1 MRSIGAGQIIA
12 MLFAV
17 FISTILISGCAAS
30 KETQKPPGAG
40 KSAHGEGF
48 EWFYESFD
56 EKKTAAYDAFRIS
69 AERPFDSE
77 PVPIRDK
84 SGTVTEIA
92 VSDLAAAYQGFLYDH
107 PEVFWLS
114 GSYNYRV
121 SGDSGG
127 EEMADAVSVIP
138 IPDSEQDL
146 RAAKKDFESAAE
158 HYLLKAADAEGD
170 REKAKILYESLAGEI
185 EYEEEALYDSAL
197 LNEHTAYGAVCKKKA
212 VCDGMALAYKYLLD
226 RCGIRCILIPGTS
239 EGAPHVWNTV
249 FWDERWHES
258 DLTWD
263 TVSEAKEGGQYF
275 DLTSEEMNKDHERE
289 KEGIAIRIPLAD

>member
-56 EKKTAAYDAFRIS
+56 EKKAAAYDAFRIS
-69 AERPFDSE
+69 AERSFDSE

-138 IPDSEQDL
+138 IPDSEHDL
-146 RAAKKDFESAAE
+146 RAMKKEFESAVE
-158 HYLLKAADAEGD
+158 YYLRKAADAEGD
-170 REKAKILYESLAGEI
+170 REKAKILYDSLAGEI

>member
-1 MRSIGAGQIIA
+1 MRSIGAGKIIA

-17 FISTILISGCAAS
+17 FISMILISGCAES

-138 IPDSEQDL
+138 IPDSEHDL
-146 RAAKKDFESAAE
+146 RAMKKEFESAVE
-158 HYLLKAADAEGD
+158 YYLRKAADAEGD
-170 REKAKILYESLAGEI
+170 REKA
-185 EYEEEALYDSAL
+185 
-197 LNEHTAYGAVCKKKA
+197 NMKKKH
-212 VCDGMALAYKYLLD
+212 CM
-226 RCGIRCILIPGTS
+226 T
-239 EGAPHVWNTV
+239 AP
-249 FWDERWHES
+249 S
-258 DLTWD
+258 
-263 TVSEAKEGGQYF
+263 
-275 DLTSEEMNKDHERE
+275 
-289 KEGIAIRIPLAD
+289 

>member
-1 MRSIGAGQIIA
+1 MRSIGAGKIIA

-17 FISTILISGCAAS
+17 FISMILISGCAES

-107 PEVFWLS
+107 PEVFWLT

-138 IPDSEQDL
+138 IPDSEHDL
-146 RAAKKDFESAAE
+146 RAMKKEFESAVE
-158 HYLLKAADAEGD
+158 YYLRKAADAEGD
-170 REKAKILYESLAGEI
+170 REKAKILYDSLAGEI

>member
-1 MRSIGAGQIIA
+1 MRSIGAGKIIA

-17 FISTILISGCAAS
+17 FISTILISGCAES

-107 PEVFWLS
+107 PEVFSLS

-138 IPDSEQDL
+138 IPDSEHDL
-146 RAAKKDFESAAE
+146 RAMKKEFESAVE
-158 HYLLKAADAEGD
+158 YYLRKAADAEGD
-170 REKAKILYESLAGEI
+170 REKAKILYDSLAGEI

>member
-1 MRSIGAGQIIA
+1 MRSIGAGKIIA

-17 FISTILISGCAAS
+17 FISTILISGCAES

-107 PEVFWLS
+107 PEVFWLT

-138 IPDSEQDL
+138 IPDSEHDL
-146 RAAKKDFESAAE
+146 RAMKKEFESAVE
-158 HYLLKAADAEGD
+158 YYLRKAADAEGD
-170 REKAKILYESLAGEI
+170 REKAKILYDSLAGEI

>member
-17 FISTILISGCAAS
+17 FISMILISGCAES

-56 EKKTAAYDAFRIS
+56 EKKAAAYDAFRIS

-107 PEVFWLS
+107 PEVFWLT

-138 IPDSEQDL
+138 IPDSEHDL
-146 RAAKKDFESAAE
+146 RAMKKEFESAVE
-158 HYLLKAADAEGD
+158 YYLRKAADAEGD
-170 REKAKILYESLAGEI
+170 REKAKILYDSLAGEI

>member
-1 MRSIGAGQIIA
+1 
-12 MLFAV
+12 
-17 FISTILISGCAAS
+17 
-30 KETQKPPGAG
+30 
-40 KSAHGEGF
+40 
-48 EWFYESFD
+48 
-56 EKKTAAYDAFRIS
+56 
-69 AERPFDSE
+69 
-77 PVPIRDK
+77 
-84 SGTVTEIA
+84 
-92 VSDLAAAYQGFLYDH
+92 
-107 PEVFWLS
+107 
-114 GSYNYRV
+114 
-121 SGDSGG
+121 
-127 EEMADAVSVIP
+127 MADAVSVIP
-138 IPDSEQDL
+138 IPDSEHDL
-146 RAAKKDFESAAE
+146 RAMKKEFESAVE
-158 HYLLKAADAEGD
+158 YYLRKAADAEGD
-170 REKAKILYESLAGEI
+170 REKAKILYDSLAGEI

>member
-1 MRSIGAGQIIA
+1 MRSIGAGKIIA

-56 EKKTAAYDAFRIS
+56 EKKAAAYDAFRIS

-138 IPDSEQDL
+138 IPDSEHDL
-146 RAAKKDFESAAE
+146 RAMKKEFESAVE
-158 HYLLKAADAEGD
+158 YYLRKAADAEGD
-170 REKAKILYESLAGEI
+170 REKAKILYDSLAGEI

>member
-1 MRSIGAGQIIA
+1 MRSIGAGKIIA

-17 FISTILISGCAAS
+17 FISTILISGCAES

-56 EKKTAAYDAFRIS
+56 EKKAAAYDAFRIS
-69 AERPFDSE
+69 AERSFDSE

-138 IPDSEQDL
+138 IPDSEHDL
-146 RAAKKDFESAAE
+146 RAMKKEFESAVE
-158 HYLLKAADAEGD
+158 YYLRKAADAEGD
-170 REKAKILYESLAGEI
+170 REKAKILYDSLAGEI

>member
-1 MRSIGAGQIIA
+1 MRSIGAGKIIA

-17 FISTILISGCAAS
+17 FISMILISGCAES

-56 EKKTAAYDAFRIS
+56 EKKAAAYDAFRIS

-138 IPDSEQDL
+138 IPDSEHDL
-146 RAAKKDFESAAE
+146 RAMKKEFESAVE
-158 HYLLKAADAEGD
+158 YYLRKAADAEGD
-170 REKAKILYESLAGEI
+170 REKAKILYDSLAGEI

>member
-1 MRSIGAGQIIA
+1 MRSIGAGKIIA

-17 FISTILISGCAAS
+17 FISTILISGCAES

-127 EEMADAVSVIP
+127 EEMADAYY
-138 IPDSEQDL
+138 L
-146 RAAKKDFESAAE
+146 R
-158 HYLLKAADAEGD
+158 KAADAEGD
-170 REKAKILYESLAGEI
+170 REKAKILYDSLAGEI

>member
-1 MRSIGAGQIIA
+1 MRSIGAGKIIA

-17 FISTILISGCAAS
+17 FISMILISGCAES

-138 IPDSEQDL
+138 IPDSEHDL
-146 RAAKKDFESAAE
+146 R
-158 HYLLKAADAEGD
+158 DAEGD
-170 REKAKILYESLAGEI
+170 REKAKILYDSLAGEI

>member
-1 MRSIGAGQIIA
+1 MRSIGAGKIIA

-17 FISTILISGCAAS
+17 FISMILISGCAES

-56 EKKTAAYDAFRIS
+56 EKKAAAYDAFRIS

-107 PEVFWLS
+107 PEVFWLT

-138 IPDSEQDL
+138 IPDSEHDL
-146 RAAKKDFESAAE
+146 RAMKKEFESAVE
-158 HYLLKAADAEGD
+158 YYLRKAADAEGD
-170 REKAKILYESLAGEI
+170 REKAKILYDSLAGEI

>member
-127 EEMADAVSVIP
+127 EEMADA
-138 IPDSEQDL
+138 
-146 RAAKKDFESAAE
+146 AE
-158 HYLLKAADAEGD
+158 RKWQ
-170 REKAKILYESLAGEI
+170 
-185 EYEEEALYDSAL
+185 
-197 LNEHTAYGAVCKKKA
+197 
-212 VCDGMALAYKYLLD
+212 M
-226 RCGIRCILIPGTS
+226 P
-239 EGAPHVWNTV
+239 
-249 FWDERWHES
+249 
-258 DLTWD
+258 
-263 TVSEAKEGGQYF
+263 
-275 DLTSEEMNKDHERE
+275 
-289 KEGIAIRIPLAD
+289 

>member
-17 FISTILISGCAAS
+17 FISMILISGCAES

-138 IPDSEQDL
+138 IPDSEHDL
-146 RAAKKDFESAAE
+146 RAMKKEFESAVE
-158 HYLLKAADAEGD
+158 YYLRKAADAEGD
-170 REKAKILYESLAGEI
+170 REKAKILYDSLAGEI

>member
-1 MRSIGAGQIIA
+1 MRSIGAGKIIA

-56 EKKTAAYDAFRIS
+56 EKKAAAYDAFRIS
-69 AERPFDSE
+69 AERSFDSE

-138 IPDSEQDL
+138 IPDSEHDL
-146 RAAKKDFESAAE
+146 RAMKKEFESAVE
-158 HYLLKAADAEGD
+158 YYLRKAADAEGD
-170 REKAKILYESLAGEI
+170 REKAKILYDSLAGEI

>member
-1 MRSIGAGQIIA
+1 MRQLRTGHIKAVLFSAFVLAFMLAGCTESAGAKNR
-12 MLFAV
+12 
-17 FISTILISGCAAS
+17 SGS
-30 KETQKPPGAG
+30 EE
-40 KSAHGEGF
+40 SAHGEGF

-56 EKKTAAYDAFRIS
+56 EKKAAAYDAFRIS

-170 REKAKILYESLAGEI
+170 REKAKVIYDSLAGEI
-185 EYEEEALYDSAL
+185 EYEEEALYDSAF
-197 LNEHTAYGAVCKKKA
+197 LNEHTAYGAVCKKKG
-212 VCDGMALAYKYLLD
+212 VCDGIALAYKYLLD
-226 RCGIRCILIPGTS
+226 RCGIRCILIPGIS
-239 EGAPHVWNTV
+239 EGVSHVWNTV
-249 FWDERWHES
+249 FWDEKWHES

-263 TVSEAKEGGQYF
+263 TVSGVNNSGQYF
-275 DLTSEEMNKDHERE
+275 DLTTEEMSKDHERE
-289 KEGIAIRIPLAD
+289 KEGIALMAPLAY

>member
-1 MRSIGAGQIIA
+1 MRSIGAGKIIA

-17 FISTILISGCAAS
+17 FISMILISGCAAS

-107 PEVFWLS
+107 PEVFWLT

-138 IPDSEQDL
+138 IPDSEHDL
-146 RAAKKDFESAAE
+146 RAMKKEFESAVE
-158 HYLLKAADAEGD
+158 YYLRKAADAEGD
-170 REKAKILYESLAGEI
+170 REKAKILYDSLAGEI

>member
-1 MRSIGAGQIIA
+1 MRSIGAGKIIA

-17 FISTILISGCAAS
+17 FISMILISGCAES

-138 IPDSEQDL
+138 IPDSEHDL
-146 RAAKKDFESAAE
+146 RAMKTEFESAVE
-158 HYLLKAADAEGD
+158 YYLRKAADAEGD
-170 REKAKILYESLAGEI
+170 REKAKILYDSLAGEI

>member
-1 MRSIGAGQIIA
+1 MRSIGAGKIIA

-107 PEVFWLS
+107 PEVFWLT

-138 IPDSEQDL
+138 IPDSEHDL
-146 RAAKKDFESAAE
+146 RAMKKEFESAVE
-158 HYLLKAADAEGD
+158 YYLRKAADAEGD
-170 REKAKILYESLAGEI
+170 REKAKILYDSLAGEI

>member
-17 FISTILISGCAAS
+17 FISMILISGCAAS

-107 PEVFWLS
+107 PEVFWLT

-138 IPDSEQDL
+138 IPDSEHDL
-146 RAAKKDFESAAE
+146 RAMKKEFESAVE
-158 HYLLKAADAEGD
+158 YYLRKAADAEGD
-170 REKAKILYESLAGEI
+170 REKAKILYDSLAGEI

>member
-1 MRSIGAGQIIA
+1 MRSIGAGKIIA

-17 FISTILISGCAAS
+17 FISTILISGCAES

-56 EKKTAAYDAFRIS
+56 EKKAAAYDAFRIS

-107 PEVFWLS
+107 PEVFWLT

-138 IPDSEQDL
+138 IPDSEHDL
-146 RAAKKDFESAAE
+146 RAMKKEFESAVE
-158 HYLLKAADAEGD
+158 YYLRKAADAEGD
-170 REKAKILYESLAGEI
+170 REKAKILYDSLAGEI

>member
-17 FISTILISGCAAS
+17 FISMILISGCAAS

-56 EKKTAAYDAFRIS
+56 EKKAAAYDAFRIS

-107 PEVFWLS
+107 PEVFWLT

-138 IPDSEQDL
+138 IPDSEHDL
-146 RAAKKDFESAAE
+146 RAMKKEFESAVE
-158 HYLLKAADAEGD
+158 YYLRKAADAEGD
-170 REKAKILYESLAGEI
+170 REKAKILYDSLAGEI

>member
-1 MRSIGAGQIIA
+1 MRSIGAGKIIA

-138 IPDSEQDL
+138 IPDSEHDL
-146 RAAKKDFESAAE
+146 RAMKKEFESAVE
-158 HYLLKAADAEGD
+158 YYLRKAADAEGD
-170 REKAKILYESLAGEI
+170 REKAKILYDSLAGEI

>member
-138 IPDSEQDL
+138 IPDSEHDL
-146 RAAKKDFESAAE
+146 RAMKKEFESAVE
-158 HYLLKAADAEGD
+158 YYLRKAADAEGD
-170 REKAKILYESLAGEI
+170 REKAKILYDSLAGEI

>member
-1 MRSIGAGQIIA
+1 MRSIGAGKIIA

-17 FISTILISGCAAS
+17 FISTILISGCAES

-138 IPDSEQDL
+138 IPDSEHDL
-146 RAAKKDFESAAE
+146 RAMKKEFESAVE
-158 HYLLKAADAEGD
+158 YYLRKAADAEGD
-170 REKAKILYESLAGEI
+170 REKAKILYDSLAVEI

>member
-56 EKKTAAYDAFRIS
+56 EKKAAAYDAFRIS

-127 EEMADAVSVIP
+127 EEMADARFGRRGNGRCRERD
-138 IPDSEQDL
+138 PDPGLRTGSSRSEKRL
-146 RAAKKDFESAAE
+146 
-158 HYLLKAADAEGD
+158 
-170 REKAKILYESLAGEI
+170 
-185 EYEEEALYDSAL
+185 
-197 LNEHTAYGAVCKKKA
+197 
-212 VCDGMALAYKYLLD
+212 
-226 RCGIRCILIPGTS
+226 
-239 EGAPHVWNTV
+239 
-249 FWDERWHES
+249 
-258 DLTWD
+258 
-263 TVSEAKEGGQYF
+263 
-275 DLTSEEMNKDHERE
+275 
-289 KEGIAIRIPLAD
+289 